1 MKTSRRIAAIAA
13 REVKRLAAVAAE
25 RTARAESFHKQP
37 SFRPLTEVEAEAL
50 LGVELLAALSGAS
63 RRA

>member
-37 SFRPLTEVEAEAL
+37 SFRLLTEAETEVI
-50 LGVELLAALSGAS
+50 LGADSGTAPGTH